1 MGTRSRIGIKM
12 DDGMV
17 KHIYCHWDGY
27 ISNNGD
33 ILFHHY
39 NSKDKVMKLINLG
52 DISILENEVDIP
64 EGEIHTFDNP
74 CEGVTVAYGRDRGDK
89 YTEPKTS
96 TEKEFWNYYIEE
108 YGYLYDN
115 GKWFVKTSH
124 KNTSHTKMVE
134 LSEDVIKME
143 NEDGDSCFK

>member
-52 DISILENEVDIP
+52 DISSLENEVDIP
-64 EGEIHTFDNP
+64 KDKIHTFDNP
-74 CEGVTVAYGRDRGDK
+74 CKGVTVAYGRDRGEK
-89 YTEPKTS
+89 NTEPETS
-96 TEKEFWNYYIEE
+96 TEKEFWNDYIEE

-124 KNTSHTKMVE
+124 KKCDMVE

-143 NEDGDSCFK
+143 NEDYDSCFKL